1 MSDDTEPAIGEDNS
15 NSDSNNN

>member
-1 MSDDTEPAIGEDNS
+1 MSDDNEPAIGEDNS